1 MPRENQTFIGL
12 RLDPELLAAVDAK
25 RMLVRQTRSQFIRDA
40 IHESVAD
47 MVPKDLAYPKDRV
60 GEAKGGRPKKKTG
73 TQADQSGKDYETRR
87 LA

>member
-25 RMLVRQTRSQFIRDA
+25 RAVQRKTRSQFIRDA
-40 IHESVAD
+40 IHDAVAE

-60 GEAKGGRPKKKTG
+60 GESKGGRPKKKTG
-73 TQADQSGKDYETRR
+73 PLDQLEHKEEARKR
-87 LA
+87 A